1 MNLKE
6 FLLSKMFHKNLAI
19 SLVIAVGLI
28 ILLLI
33 WLNIFTRHGQSI
45 QVPDFYGKTLE
56 EAEMLAQ
63 KHKLRYQIIDSV
75 YTTMVSRGCIA
86 EQNPKPGFKVKKRRR
101 VVLTVNAFNPEMVAV
116 PNLVG
121 LPRRQALKVIESSGF
136 EPGEL
141 RYKPDLSEDYVLNQ
155 LHNGREVAAGDSLQ
169 KGSVIDLT
177 LGKGLS
183 NIRTP
188 VPDLLGMKLEEARDK
203 ILGSSL
209 NLGTFTYDN
218 SIISGE
224 DSLEAFVF
232 KQNPEFQD
240 EATLQLGS
248 PVYLWLTT
256 DSTKM
261 PSDSTLLVLPDSIPR
276 TAGMNQIFN

>member
-19 SLVIAVGLI
+19 AMVIAVGLV

-33 WLNIFTRHGQSI
+33 WLNIFTRHGQAI
-45 QVPDFYGKTLE
+45 QVPDFYGKTIE
-56 EAEMLAQ
+56 ETALLAQ

-75 YTTMVSRGCIA
+75 YTTLVSRGCIA
-86 EQNPKPGFKVKKRRR
+86 EQNPKPGFKVKKKRR

-116 PNLVG
+116 PNLIG

-155 LHNGREVAAGDSLQ
+155 LHNGKEVAAGDSLQ

-188 VPDLLGMKLEEARDK
+188 VPDLLGMGLEEARDK

-209 NLGTFTYDN
+209 NLGSFIYDN
-218 SIISGE
+218 SIISAK
-224 DSLEAFVF
+224 DTLEAFVF

-240 EATLQLGS
+240 EATLQLGAA
-248 PVYLWLTT
+248 VYIWLTT
-256 DSTKM
+256 DTTKL
-261 PSDSTLLVLPDSIPR
+261 PSDPTLPVLPDSIPG
-276 TAGMNQIFN
+276 TAGVNRIIN